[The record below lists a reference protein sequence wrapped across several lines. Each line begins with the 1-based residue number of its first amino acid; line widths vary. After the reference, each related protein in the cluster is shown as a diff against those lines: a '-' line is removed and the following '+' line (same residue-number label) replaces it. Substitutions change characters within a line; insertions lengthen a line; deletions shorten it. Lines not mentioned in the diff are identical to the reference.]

1 LFTRHSVRLFC
12 LLILVFSLL
21 LGCST
26 PFLIER
32 DAQAAALKDPNWHLQ
47 WKDFAREEQTQTV
60 VGRQVTVRAGSH
72 FSLWARDLQNVVVV
86 ASTPELTIFGLD
98 VNPIAALAD
107 QELAQFAIDR
117 ALTQASDAAGVALPR
132 NPVLHREQE
141 ITMDAAYGQLSG
153 TQFRV
158 TAQEATVTVVIL
170 RARSGS
176 DHIVV
181 LGMLPHPLEQNDWNA
196 FASAAQSSLHPVAD
210 VGEP

>member
-1 LFTRHSVRLFC
+1 MFTRRSVRLFG
-12 LLILVFSLL
+12 LLSLVSSLL

-26 PFLIER
+26 PVLIER
-32 DAQAAALKDPNWHLQ
+32 DAQAAALSDPAWQLQ
-47 WKDFAREEQTQTV
+47 WKDFAREEQMQTV

-86 ASTPELTIFGLD
+86 ASTPELVVFGLD

-107 QELAQFAIDR
+107 QELAQFAIDT
-117 ALTQASDAAGVALPR
+117 ALTQAGDAAGLTLPR

-141 ITMDAAYGQLSG
+141 VMMDAAYGQLSG
-153 TQFRV
+153 TQFRI
-158 TAQEATVTVVIL
+158 TAQETTVTIVIL
-170 RARSGS
+170 RTRSGS

-181 LGMLPHPLEQNDWNA
+181 MGLMPHPVKQGDWDA
-196 FASAAQSSLHPVAD
+196 FARSVQSSRHPVAD